1 MISDKYI
8 NGQACIDRIEA
19 KEINK
24 ENCQLN
30 EVEKSELDRRC
41 MGIQVFFLKELA
53 LYLELRFESLLEWKK
68 LRTGEGRREMGIVER
83 FSDNPLLF
91 NG

>member
-8 NGQACIDRIEA
+8 NGQAFIDRIEA

-41 MGIQVFFLKELA
+41 MGIQVYWNGRSIERAKEEEKWA
-53 LYLELRFESLLEWKK
+53 
-68 LRTGEGRREMGIVER
+68 
-83 FSDNPLLF
+83 
-91 NG
+91 